1 MQRAD
6 VVVIGGSAA
15 GIAAAVT
22 CRRHY
27 PGKSVLLI
35 RKEKQVLIPCG
46 IPYIFGT
53 VGSPE
58 KNLIPNAILEKNEIE
73 LLLAEVDQIDRQNR
87 VITTSEGPKVRYGKL
102 VLGTGSRPLIPS
114 IPGVDLE
121 NVFVVNKDVDY
132 LQRML
137 DQVNTSSNLV
147 IVGGGY
153 IGTEFADECRKNRE
167 LKITIVEM
175 LPRLL
180 MMTMDEELCATAE
193 GIEKE
198 HGIEVLAN
206 EKAEEF
212 IGNGKVQS
220 VKLGDGRELP
230 ADMVIIGIGSLAN
243 TRLAEN
249 AGLKLGPTG
258 GVQVNR
264 YMQTSDE
271 HIYASGDCAEKFSFF
286 DGAPSGL
293 KLASTATK
301 EGRIA
306 GANLFGTRRMNEGV
320 VGVYSTV
327 LDETA
332 FATAGL
338 TESEASRKGY
348 VTVSGVSEAPNRHPG
363 TMPGMANLMVKLTF
377 EKGTGI
383 ILGGQAMG
391 AKSAGELINA
401 ISMCITQRM
410 TADEI
415 AISPVG
421 THPALTSSPLIY
433 QLSNAAELAI
443 KEMRA

>member
-35 RKEKQVLIPCG
+35 RKEKQVLVPCG

-58 KNLIPNAILEKNEIE
+58 KNLIPNAILEKNGIE
-73 LLLAEVDQIDRQNR
+73 LLVAEAEEIDRENR
-87 VITTSEGPKVRYGKL
+87 VVTTSGGQKIRYGKL
-102 VLGTGSRPLIPS
+102 VLGLGSLPLVPS
-114 IPGVDLE
+114 IPGTGLE
-121 NVFVVNKDVDY
+121 NVFVVNKDVVY

-137 DQVNTSSNLV
+137 DQVNKSSNLV

-180 MMTMDEELCATAE
+180 MLTMDEELCSVAE
-193 GIEKE
+193 GIVKE
-198 HGIEVLAN
+198 QGVEILVGEQ
-206 EKAEEF
+206 AEEF
-212 IGNGKVQS
+212 TGNGSVQA
-220 VKLGDGRELP
+220 VRLGDGRQLA
-230 ADMVIIGIGSLAN
+230 ADMVIIGIGSFAN
-243 TRLAEN
+243 TELAGK
-249 AGLKLGPTG
+249 AGLELGPTG

-264 YMQTSDE
+264 YMQSSDE
-271 HIYASGDCAEKFSFF
+271 HIFACGDCAEKFSFF

-293 KLASTATK
+293 KLASMATR

-363 TMPGMANLMVKLTF
+363 VMPGMANLRVKLTF
-377 EKGTGI
+377 ERGTGV

-401 ISMCITQRM
+401 ISMCITQKM

-415 AISPVG
+415 AISPTG
-421 THPALTSSPLIY
+421 THPALTSSPLVY